1 MDKMINLLNKKIID
15 GVPLIHSLIVILLI
29 LAMFSLDY
37 LDVKSSIKSIMGN
50 MLGNILAGFI
60 VFILLENY
68 RISKVKQNF
77 LKQYRVFKLDILEEI
92 ISVVNEEEIFNEK
105 LKKELLKPQNFR
117 EFLDEDEERL
127 GKLFNALI
135 FDEYFRE
142 NFIRKL
148 SLFKEDI
155 NRFVGNFE
163 ELEEKIIESFW
174 ILKNFLSNLERS
186 RPEDWEKS
194 DYLNKITLRFLN
206 SWFSGGDPLI
216 DSKFLKEDSLE
227 SLVKKIH

>member
-1 MDKMINLLNKKIID
+1 MNKMINLLNKKIID
-15 GVPLIHSLIVILLI
+15 GVPLIHSVIVILSI
-29 LAMFSLDY
+29 LAIFSLDY
-37 LDVKSSIKSIMGN
+37 LDIKNNIKSIMGN
-50 MLGNILAGFI
+50 ILGNMLAGFI

-77 LKQYRVFKLDILEEI
+77 LKQYIVFKIDILREI
-92 ISVVNEEEIFNEK
+92 VSVVNEEEEIFNDEK
-105 LKKELLKPQNFR
+105 LKHLLKPQNFR
-117 EFLDEDEERL
+117 KFLDEKRWS
-127 GKLFNALI
+127 KLFNALS

-174 ILKNFLSNLERS
+174 ILKDFLLNLERS

-227 SLVKKIH
+227 NLIKKMH

>member
-1 MDKMINLLNKKIID
+1 MINLLNKRIID
-15 GVPLIHSLIVILLI
+15 GIPLIHSIIVILLI

-37 LDVKSSIKSIMGN
+37 LGIKTNIKSIMCN
-50 MLGNILAGFI
+50 ILGNILAGFI

-77 LKQYRVFKLDILEEI
+77 LKQYMVFKIDILGEI
-92 ISVVNEEEIFNEK
+92 VSVVNEEEEIFNDEK
-105 LKKELLKPQNFR
+105 LKQLLKPQNFR
-117 EFLDEDEERL
+117 EFLDEKRWS
-127 GKLFNALI
+127 KLFNALS

-155 NRFVGNFE
+155 NHFVGNFE

-174 ILKNFLSNLERS
+174 ILKDFLSNLERS
-186 RPEDWEKS
+186 SPEDWEKS
-194 DYLNKITLRFLN
+194 DYFEKITLRFLD
-206 SWFSGGDPLI
+206 SWFSGGGSLI
-216 DSKFLKEDSLE
+216 DSKFLKEDILE
-227 SLVKKIH
+227 NLIKKMH

>member
-1 MDKMINLLNKKIID
+1 MINLLNKRIID
-15 GVPLIHSLIVILLI
+15 GVPLIHSVIVILLI

-37 LDVKSSIKSIMGN
+37 LGIKTNIKSIMCN
-50 MLGNILAGFI
+50 ILGNILAGFI

-77 LKQYRVFKLDILEEI
+77 LKQYIVFKIDILREI
-92 ISVVNEEEIFNEK
+92 VSVVNEEEEIFNDEK
-105 LKKELLKPQNFR
+105 LKQLLKPQNFR
-117 EFLDEDEERL
+117 KFLDEKRWS
-127 GKLFNALI
+127 KLFNALS
-135 FDEYFRE
+135 FDEYFRD

-174 ILKNFLSNLERS
+174 ILKDFLSNLERS
-186 RPEDWEKS
+186 SPEDWGKS

-227 SLVKKIH
+227 NLIKKMH

>member
-1 MDKMINLLNKKIID
+1 MIKMINLLNKRIID
-15 GVPLIHSLIVILLI
+15 GIPLIHSIIVILLI

-37 LDVKSSIKSIMGN
+37 LGIKTNIKSIMCN
-50 MLGNILAGFI
+50 ILGNILAGFI

-77 LKQYRVFKLDILEEI
+77 LKQYIVFKIDILGEI
-92 ISVVNEEEIFNEK
+92 VSVVNEEEEIFNDER
-105 LKKELLKPQNFR
+105 LKQLLKPQNFR
-117 EFLDEDEERL
+117 EFLDEKRRS
-127 GKLFNALI
+127 KLFNALS

-155 NRFVGNFE
+155 NHFVGNFE

-174 ILKNFLSNLERS
+174 ILKDFLSNLERS
-186 RPEDWEKS
+186 SPEDWEKS
-194 DYLNKITLRFLN
+194 DYFEKITLRFLD
-206 SWFSGGDPLI
+206 SWFSGGGSLI
-216 DSKFLKEDSLE
+216 DSKFLKEDILE
-227 SLVKKIH
+227 NLIKKMH

>member
-15 GVPLIHSLIVILLI
+15 GVPLIHSVIVILLI

-77 LKQYRVFKLDILEEI
+77 LKQYIVFKIDILGEI
-92 ISVVNEEEIFNEK
+92 VSVVNEEEEIFNDEK
-105 LKKELLKPQNFR
+105 LKQLLKPQNFR
-117 EFLDEDEERL
+117 EFLDEKRWS
-127 GKLFNALI
+127 KLFNALS

-155 NRFVGNFE
+155 NHFVGNFE

-174 ILKNFLSNLERS
+174 ILKDFLSNLERS
-186 RPEDWEKS
+186 RPEDWKKS